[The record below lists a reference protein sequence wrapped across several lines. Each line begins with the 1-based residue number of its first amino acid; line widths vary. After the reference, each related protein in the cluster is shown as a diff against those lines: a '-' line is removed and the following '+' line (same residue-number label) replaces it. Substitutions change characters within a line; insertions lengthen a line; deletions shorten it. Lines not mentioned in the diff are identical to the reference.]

1 PTLHGMVELTI
12 PAGIQSGK
20 FLRIK
25 GKGVPI
31 LGRSERGDHIV
42 EIQVETPLK
51 LNSKQKGFLKDLENE
66 EGAQHYPMVENFR
79 KYLSNYES
87 E

>member
-1 PTLHGMVELTI
+1 MVELTI

-20 FLRIK
+20 FLRIRE
-25 GKGVPI
+25 KGVPI
-31 LGRSERGDHIV
+31 LGRSDKGDHIV

-51 LNSKQKGFLKDLENE
+51 LNSKQKELLKELEHEDSAINW
-66 EGAQHYPMVENFR
+66 PMVENFR
-79 KYLSNYES
+79 KHLSNYES